1 MTDVTARWA
10 CFGLWGPRAREILAP
25 LTPDG
30 LDFGY
35 MRLRE
40 ITVGDVP
47 VRALRVTFVGEFGW
61 ELYCPT
67 EYGAG
72 LWATL
77 FEAGQ
82 PHGLLAGGYRA
93 IDSLRLEK
101 GYRAVGRRH
110 HPGRERHSGQGL
122 EFCVGTRQDSSSDI
136 RRRYR
141 SRPQRRLRAITLE
154 DPRAIAP
161 RQRAGARRRWGW
173 RRRRDRRAGHERRAT
188 ATPSER
194 SIAYAYLPAS
204 FADGEARRDRHLRR
218 MDRRARSTAEPLFDP
233 EGARIRGWVHSR
245 TVGGPPGGGGGAR
258 SRHT

>member
-25 LTPDG
+25 LTPDP

-101 GYRAVGRRH
+101 GYRVWAADIT
-110 HPGRERHSGQGL
+110 PGRDAARGGARL
-122 EFCVGTRQDSSSDI
+122 LRALATRSSSAPT
-136 RRRYR
+136 RCVE
-141 SRPQRRLRAITLE
+141 PQRRLRAITLE
-154 DPRAIAP
+154 DPRAVALGNEPVRVGGEIVG
-161 RQRAGARRRWGW
+161 RVTSGGY
-173 RRRRDRRAGHERRAT
+173 GYT
-188 ATPSER
+188 VER
-194 SIAYAYLPAS
+194 SIAYAYLPA
-204 FADGEARRDRHLRR
+204 R
-218 MDRRARSTAEPLFDP
+218 
-233 EGARIRGWVHSR
+233 SR
-245 TVGGPPGGGGGAR
+245 TATAVEIDIFGEWVGRRGRGRAAV
-258 SRHT
+258 